1 MIQTIFILIG
11 INILVGSISFLVI
24 RKLSNDKKSLEFK
37 LDYAD
42 RQIDFLQKNRQAF
55 QAVMDKTMENVKDAE
70 KLKEKINNST
80 GDDLSDILNSL

>member
-1 MIQTIFILIG
+1 VIQTIFILIG